1 MTEPMTTLEA
11 TWLSVSE
18 FTQVAGLQ
26 QTDVVT
32 LVEVGVLKPSSQS
45 LGQGV
50 QGWAFDSQA
59 MTLARRLRRIREDL
73 ELDLDVHALALGF
86 RLLERITEL
95 ESALNR
101 AQVAQLQDRG

>member
-1 MTEPMTTLEA
+1 MTEQITTLEA
-11 TWLSVSE
+11 TWLSVTE

-26 QTDVVT
+26 QTELVA
-32 LVEVGVLKPSSQS
+32 LVEVGVLKPIGQS
-45 LGQGV
+45 LND
-50 QGWAFDSQA
+50 WSFDSNA
-59 MTLARRLRRIREDL
+59 MPLARRLRRIREDL
-73 ELDLDVHALALGF
+73 ELDLDTHALALGF

>member
-1 MTEPMTTLEA
+1 MTETITTLEA

-18 FTQVAGLQ
+18 FTQIAGLQ
-26 QTDVVT
+26 QTEVVS
-32 LVEVGVLKPSSQS
+32 LVEVGVLKPTGQS
-45 LGQGV
+45 LGD
-50 QGWAFDSQA
+50 WAFDSES

-95 ESALNR
+95 ESALGR
-101 AQVAQLQDRG
+101 AQIAQLQDRA

>member
-1 MTEPMTTLEA
+1 MTEQITTLET

-26 QTDVVT
+26 QTDVVS
-32 LVEVGVLKPSSQS
+32 LVEVGVLKPIGRTQNDWS
-45 LGQGV
+45 
-50 QGWAFDSQA
+50 FDSEA

-86 RLLERITEL
+86 RLLERINEL
-95 ESALNR
+95 ELALSR
-101 AQVAQLQDRG
+101 SQVAQLQDRG

>member
-1 MTEPMTTLEA
+1 MTEQITTFQA

-18 FTQVAGLQ
+18 FTQVAGLPQ
-26 QTDVVT
+26 ADIIA
-32 LVEVGVLKPSSQS
+32 LVEVGVLKPT
-45 LGQGV
+45 GQGV
-50 QGWAFDSQA
+50 NDWFFDSEA

-95 ESALNR
+95 EAALR
-101 AQVAQLQDRG
+101 KTQAAQLQDPA

>member
-1 MTEPMTTLEA
+1 MIEHITPLEA

-18 FTQVAGLQ
+18 FTQVAALK
-26 QTDVVT
+26 QTDVVS
-32 LVEVGVLKPSSQS
+32 LVEVGVLKPIGQSQHDWS
-45 LGQGV
+45 
-50 QGWAFDSQA
+50 FDSEA
-59 MTLARRLRRIREDL
+59 MALARRLRRLREDL

>member
-1 MTEPMTTLEA
+1 MTEPMRTLET

-26 QTDVVT
+26 QTDVVS
-32 LVEVGVLKPSSQS
+32 LVEVGVLKPTGHS
-45 LGQGV
+45 LGD
-50 QGWAFDSQA
+50 WAFDSEA
-59 MTLARRLRRIREDL
+59 MRLARRLRRIREDL
-73 ELDLDVHALALGF
+73 ELELDVHALALGF

>member
-1 MTEPMTTLEA
+1 MTESITTLEA

-18 FTQVAGLQ
+18 FTQVAGLK
-26 QTDVVT
+26 QTDVVS
-32 LVEVGVLKPSSQS
+32 LVEVGVLKPIGHSQGDWS
-45 LGQGV
+45 
-50 QGWAFDSQA
+50 FDSEA

-86 RLLERITEL
+86 RLLERIGEL
-95 ESALNR
+95 ESALSR

>member
-1 MTEPMTTLEA
+1 MTEQITTLEA
-11 TWLSVSE
+11 TWLSVTE

-26 QTDVVT
+26 QTELVA
-32 LVEVGVLKPSSQS
+32 LVEVGVLKPIGQS
-45 LGQGV
+45 LND
-50 QGWAFDSQA
+50 WSFDSNA

-73 ELDLDVHALALGF
+73 ELDLDIHALALGF

>member
-1 MTEPMTTLEA
+1 MTEQITTLEA

-18 FTQVAGLQ
+18 FTQVAGLR
-26 QTDVVT
+26 QTDVVA
-32 LVEVGVLKPSSQS
+32 LVEVGVLKPIGQTQS
-45 LGQGV
+45 H
-50 QGWAFDSQA
+50 WSFDSEA

-86 RLLERITEL
+86 RLLERISEL

-101 AQVAQLQDRG
+101 AQVIQLQVRG

>member
-1 MTEPMTTLEA
+1 MTEHITTLEA

-18 FTQVAGLQ
+18 FTQVAGLK
-26 QTDVVT
+26 QTDVVS
-32 LVEVGVLKPSSQS
+32 LVEVGVLKPVGRS
-45 LGQGV
+45 LSDWV
-50 QGWAFDSQA
+50 FDSEA
-59 MTLARRLRRIREDL
+59 MTLARRLRRLRDDL

-86 RLLERITEL
+86 RLLERISEL

>member
-1 MTEPMTTLEA
+1 MTEHITSLEA

-18 FTQVAGLQ
+18 FTQVAGLK
-26 QTDVVT
+26 QTEVIS
-32 LVEVGVLKPSSQS
+32 LVEVGVIKPVGQS
-45 LGQGV
+45 AND
-50 QGWAFDSQA
+50 WRFDSEA
-59 MTLARRLRRIREDL
+59 MVLARRLRRLREDL

-95 ESALNR
+95 ESALSR

>member
-1 MTEPMTTLEA
+1 MTEQITTLEA
-11 TWLSVSE
+11 TWLSVTE

-26 QTDVVT
+26 QTELVA
-32 LVEVGVLKPSSQS
+32 LVEVGVLKPIGQS
-45 LGQGV
+45 LND
-50 QGWAFDSQA
+50 WSFDSNA

-73 ELDLDVHALALGF
+73 ELDLDTHALALGF